1 MAYQHHTGVYDPK
14 FKTSSERRKLED
26 LLSEWYGSR
35 AAALEITK
43 RTEEP
48 QLLSGNFDEILKK
61 AFSQSNVQLM
71 EISSNWAKL
80 IGPPLNK
87 FTSPVKIENNTLW
100 VETTHPAF
108 LMELRK
114 PSTVQQWLKRLSA
127 AYENLEF
134 DNITF
139 VMAGQNQHKN

>member
-1 MAYQHHTGVYDPK
+1 MGYRHHTGVYDPK
-14 FKTSSERRKLED
+14 YKTSRERREMED

-35 AAALEITK
+35 AAAQEITK

-48 QLLSGNFDEILKK
+48 RLLAESLDSLLEQSL
-61 AFSQSNVQLM
+61 SQNNVRLIEM
-71 EISSNWAKL
+71 RNNWAKL

-87 FTSPVKIENNTLW
+87 FTDPVKLENGTLF

-114 PSTVQQWLKRLSA
+114 PSTVQAWLKRLSA
-127 AYENLEF
+127 AYEDLEIQ
-134 DNITF
+134 DITF
-139 VMAGQNQHKN
+139 AMTGQTPREK

>member
-1 MAYQHHTGVYDPK
+1 MAYRHHTGVYDPK
-14 FKTSSERRKLED
+14 YKTSSERREMED

-35 AAALEITK
+35 AAALEICK

-48 QLLSGNFDEILKK
+48 RLLAESLETLLEQSL
-61 AFSQSNVQLM
+61 SQTNVQLIDM
-71 EISSNWAKL
+71 RNNWAKV

-87 FTSPVKIENNTLW
+87 FTDPVKLEDGILF

-114 PSTVQQWLKRLSA
+114 PATVQAWIKRLSA
-127 AYENLEF
+127 AYEEV
-134 DNITF
+134 DIQDIKF
-139 VMAGQNQHKN
+139 VMSGQTQR